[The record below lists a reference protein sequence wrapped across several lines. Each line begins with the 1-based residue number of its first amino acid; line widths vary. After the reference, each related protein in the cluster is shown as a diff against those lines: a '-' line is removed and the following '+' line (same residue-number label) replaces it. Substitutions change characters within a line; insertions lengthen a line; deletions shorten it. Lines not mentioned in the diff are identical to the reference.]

1 MHGSISIFWANLTP
15 FSLQL
20 LLAGGG
26 DLAATLGHAV
36 GLLLLASV
44 GSGGGARRA
53 RSHCRF
59 VLPLIHLIPNSLTY
73 LVPLILK
80 RQM

>member
-1 MHGSISIFWANLTP
+1 MRGPISIFWANLTP
-15 FSLQL
+15 FLLQL

-53 RSHCRF
+53 R
-59 VLPLIHLIPNSLTY
+59 
-73 LVPLILK
+73 
-80 RQM
+80 